1 MSDIWDQC
9 NLGQFPGVKLALP
22 LVMRVGLDKKGLDVR
37 CGICGFC
44 FLSLSLPKLIYNR
57 ITAMGFWQYLPFTWT
72 ALKGKNCWHPIAV
85 NGVVDTFSSCH
96 GKVNK
101 WHLFLFKKRYYEKRS
116 SLEWNMVMFL
126 LKW

>member
-1 MSDIWDQC
+1 MNECGKLKKVIGNKILFPVILEQC
-9 NLGQFPGVKLALP
+9 ELALP
-22 LVMRVGLDKKGLDVR
+22 IVMRVGLDKKGLDVR

-101 WHLFLFKKRYYEKRS
+101 
-116 SLEWNMVMFL
+116 
-126 LKW
+126 